1 MIFPI
6 SDDDRH
12 LMSPAWISILLLAA
26 NVVVFVMQLLDPG
39 LTYGWSVIPR
49 EITTGDDLVGTALLK
64 FGDQVGEIPQLP
76 GPTPIYLT
84 ILSAMFMH
92 GGWAHI
98 GGNMLYLWIFGDN
111 VEHRFGSLK
120 FLLFYL
126 VSGIVATFAQIATNP
141 GSVIP
146 NLGASGAISGVLGA
160 YMVLF
165 PRNMV
170 NAVFFFRIVS
180 LPAIFVIGMWIF
192 LQLVNGAG
200 SIAPTA
206 ETGGGVAY
214 AAHIG
219 GFVAGVAM
227 GIFARMGMKNHEPP
241 SVFRRMYEEEPRV
254 RRYW

>member
-12 LMSPAWISILLLAA
+12 LMSPAWITILLLAA

-39 LTYGWSVIPR
+39 LIYGWSVIPY
-49 EITTGDDLVGTALLK
+49 EIVTGDDLVGTALVK
-64 FGDQVGEIPQLP
+64 AGNQVGKIPQLP

-84 ILSAMFMH
+84 IFSAMFMH

-120 FLLFYL
+120 FLLSYL
-126 VSGIVATFAQIATNP
+126 GSGIVATFAQIATDPN
-141 GSVIP
+141 SVIP

-170 NAVFFFRIVS
+170 NAIFFFRIVS

-192 LQLVNGAG
+192 LQFVNGAG

-219 GFVAGVAM
+219 GFVAGVVM
-227 GIFARMGMKNHEPP
+227 GFLARMGMKNHEPP
-241 SVFRRMYEEEPRV
+241 SVFRRIYEEESKV